1 MVAPEAAELFA
12 FITDQLEMLL
22 KLHYPICLSGSEDV
36 CALSLG
42 LTFSFPVYQHG
53 INSGILLRWTKGFD
67 IPSIVGQDVCG
78 LLQHQIDQRRLPV
91 KVTALVNDAA
101 GTVMSRAYSLPIGQT
116 RPSIGTIFGTGTN
129 GVYLEKLR
137 NINKSLD
144 GSFDVSIGEMFISIE
159 WGSFDNGLAVLPN
172 TIYDVEVNRASNN
185 PGNQMFE
192 KRVSGMFLGEL
203 LRIVLA
209 ELYADPAVRL
219 FHSSDLSK
227 ASECANA
234 VPLLNRWAVDS
245 SILSTA
251 ELDDSDDLTI
261 LRQKLHHITGIASDL
276 VGIDDARVVKV
287 LAHAIGKRAARLG
300 GMALGAVIM
309 KSERLW
315 NVEKSEETPSS
326 PKLSLNQ
333 PSNDALAIPP
343 LDGET
348 TGYQTSSLSES
359 RPCSIDV
366 GVDGSVIEYYP
377 RFDVYMREALRAIEG
392 IGTEGEKRIRMGLT
406 KDGSSVGAAIIALV
420 AAQQARI

>member
-1 MVAPEAAELFA
+1 MVAPDAAELFA
-12 FITDQLEMLL
+12 FITDQVEMLL
-22 KLHYPICLSGSEDV
+22 KIHHPICLSGSEDV
-36 CALSLG
+36 CVLSLG

-53 INSGILLRWTKGFD
+53 INSGVLLRWTKGFD

-101 GTVMSRAYSLPIGQT
+101 GTIMARAYSLPFGQPRT
-116 RPSIGTIFGTGTN
+116 CIGTIFGTGTN

-137 NINKSLD
+137 NIFKSLD
-144 GSFDVSIGEMFISIE
+144 GSFDVSTGEMFISIE
-159 WGSFDNGLAVLPN
+159 WGSFDNGLSVLPN
-172 TIYDVEVNRASNN
+172 TTYDVEVNKASNN

-203 LRIVLA
+203 LRVVLA
-209 ELYADPAVRL
+209 ELHADPAVRL

-227 ASECANA
+227 ASEGANA
-234 VPLLNRWAVDS
+234 IPLLNRWAVDS
-245 SILSTA
+245 SILSIA

-261 LRQKLHHITGIASDL
+261 LRQKLHHITGIASDQ

-309 KSERLW
+309 KIERLW

-326 PKLSLNQ
+326 LKLNVTQPLN
-333 PSNDALAIPP
+333 NIDAIPP
-343 LDGET
+343 LEGQT
-348 TGYQTSSLSES
+348 KGYRTSSPSNS

-366 GVDGSVIEYYP
+366 GVDGSVIEFYP
-377 RFDVYMREALRAIEG
+377 RFDVYMREALRAIDG
-392 IGTEGEKRIRMGLT
+392 IGTEGEERIRMGLA
-406 KDGSSVGAAIIALV
+406 KDGSSVGAAIIALI
-420 AAQQARI
+420 AAQQAQI